1 MHCSAPAAEAPFH
14 AGTAISVWQNSG
26 GGPSN
31 WDTWV
36 NKKTL
41 FGGSPIMGGD
51 KVGML
56 VTFAFYNRHGAE
68 ISQVGSSPGQTDPRT
83 GSP

>member
-1 MHCSAPAAEAPFH
+1 MLCSAPAAEAPFH
-14 AGTAISVWQNSG
+14 SGTAISVWQNSG

-51 KVGML
+51 KVGAL
-56 VTFAFYNRHGAE
+56 RLCRIG
-68 ISQVGSSPGQTDPRT
+68 
-83 GSP
+83 

>member
-1 MHCSAPAAEAPFH
+1 MSGESGFRRRTCGMPAAEAPFLV
-14 AGTAISVWQNSG
+14 GTAISVWQNSG

-31 WDTWV
+31 WDTWC

-51 KVGML
+51 KV
-56 VTFAFYNRHGAE
+56 
-68 ISQVGSSPGQTDPRT
+68 QVSS
-83 GSP
+83 

>member
-1 MHCSAPAAEAPFH
+1 MPWSINLPCSAPKNEAPFH
-14 AGTAISVWQNSG
+14 SGTAISVWQNSG

-36 NKKTL
+36 NRKTL

-51 KVGML
+51 KVGVLMTL
-56 VTFAFYNRHGAE
+56 VSIDQTAE
-68 ISQVGSSPGQTDPRT
+68 DSSRR
-83 GSP
+83 